1 MSRAQGWLAR
11 AAEIAVT
18 AVALAAF
25 IVLLIFV
32 RGRTGPLP
40 AGAQLPTEP
49 AARLAAAAALLEVST
64 AAGRPGYT
72 FEIVQRSTITARPG
86 GPKIEIPDPTDRSK
100 SLGLADTYDVGALI
114 ERGAVTPDG
123 FWMEMR
129 TGPAAG
135 KDPDWTSA
143 YQFGAISKGGATF
156 RNDGV
161 GWYATDNPPGIGL
174 DPRTAA
180 LLPRLLRSATE
191 ATDGSARPVT
201 GPSTAAVRAKAAV
214 KDIPGVIASD
224 GAPFTEL
231 VEPVDFAFDDQGRL
245 IHLRVVAR
253 NTNLDV
259 YDLLVDTTI
268 TFAYPATAA
277 ALPEPVPARPASADV
292 VSK

>member
-40 AGAQLPTEP
+40 AGAQLATEP

-86 GPKIEIPDPTDRSK
+86 GPKIEIPDPTDRTK
-100 SLGLADTYDVGALI
+100 SLGLADTCDVGALI

-143 YQFGAISKGGATF
+143 YQFGGDLQRRHDLPQRWRRLVCNRQPA
-156 RNDGV
+156 RHR
-161 GWYATDNPPGIGL
+161 
-174 DPRTAA
+174 PRPAHG
-180 LLPRLLRSATE
+180 
-191 ATDGSARPVT
+191 GSAPAPPPKRDT
-201 GPSTAAVRAKAAV
+201 GNGRGSPPRDRAERSGRAGQGGGQGHSGCDRLGRCAV
-214 KDIPGVIASD
+214 
-224 GAPFTEL
+224 
-231 VEPVDFAFDDQGRL
+231 
-245 IHLRVVAR
+245 H
-253 NTNLDV
+253 
-259 YDLLVDTTI
+259 
-268 TFAYPATAA
+268 
-277 ALPEPVPARPASADV
+277 
-292 VSK
+292 